1 MGLVEQVT
9 QNDVSTEE
17 QLYRNVRG
25 EGADEYFYDHPT
37 TGHLII
43 DSKAFLDRDKE
54 PSVDRAQLK
63 NFDPEQSRI
72 RGKNGVVT
80 LLTQKV
86 RQIGD
91 VVTNDDEG
99 RKVNH
104 AVDVRA
110 DPTPQN
116 ETHARIVV
124 EPKFFGF
131 DGKKNKAFRLLR
143 IALARLATQSGWT
156 LEPGN
161 S

>member
-1 MGLVEQVT
+1 MGLVERMT
-9 QNDVSTEE
+9 QDCVSDQEE
-17 QLYRNVRG
+17 LYRNVRG
-25 EGADEYFYDHPT
+25 EGSDEYFYDPT
-37 TGHLII
+37 TGRLII
-43 DSKAFLDRDKE
+43 ESKAFLDRDTE

-72 RGKNGVVT
+72 RGKDGVVT
-80 LLTQKV
+80 LLTRKV

-91 VVTNDDEG
+91 VVTNDG
-99 RKVNH
+99 KGGKVNH

-116 ETHARIVV
+116 EAHARIVV
-124 EPKFFGF
+124 KPKFFGS
-131 DGKKNKAFRLLR
+131 DGKRNKTFRLLR
-143 IALARLATQSGWT
+143 IALARLATQRGWT